1 MPPHNPFGMEEQ
13 MKAAKPKSLKEVP
26 HYLKEVVGGTASR
39 LLYIFKLVWEAKPSL
54 LLVMLFMTV
63 YNGVMPLVGTLITAN
78 LLAKV
83 VQSFSEPV
91 NLLPPLCL
99 QFGYTLLNSI
109 VTNLSSIITNISG
122 EIVSNHVKVK
132 IMTKARE
139 VDLASFD
146 MPDFYARL
154 ENASREAGSRP
165 VQILNSA
172 FNMISSVISLVSYVA
187 LLSQLLS
194 RLDWKA
200 DVLFILFVGL
210 NILTAVVNFHF
221 RRKNFF
227 YMRFRSKDRR
237 QMDYYSNLMTNKD
250 VVKEIRLFNL
260 SDLFIGRYKDI
271 FKNYFAGIKKII
283 WSQGGWQ
290 MFLSLCSAGLN
301 MSLFYLIATNVKL
314 IAEYSQYTASLNAIS
329 NGVGQV
335 IQLSSMLYEGSL
347 FIDNLILFMNEK
359 KTIVPSLEA
368 PVAPKRHCG
377 HTIELKNVSFSYPG
391 TTRKVLKNLNLT
403 ISPGETAVLVG
414 LNGAGKTTLIKL
426 ITRLYDPTE
435 GVILLDGRDI
445 REYDVEKLYKVF
457 GIIFQDFG
465 KYAVDIRENIAF
477 GDIQREIDDDDVHKA
492 AEESGANQFIEKL
505 PKGYETP
512 LMRYFEDDGLE
523 LSIGQWQKLSVS
535 RAFYADSDI
544 LILDEPTASL
554 DAIAEQEIF
563 SQFDRLRQDKTTIFV
578 SHRLSSATTA
588 DKIIV
593 LKEGEIIEVGTHR
606 ELMAA
611 DGEYARLFSTQAKR
625 YIEAAQETSG
635 ENDGSGDPPQGGF
648 PGGFPG
654 GFKPPEGFK
663 FPEGFKPPEGGFPG
677 GFPGRGGFPGSDRK
691 GSE

>member
-1 MPPHNPFGMEEQ
+1 MPPPGFPGGMDEQ
-13 MKAAKPKSLKEVP
+13 LKAAKPKDLQDVP
-26 HYLKEVVGGTASR
+26 RYLKEVVGGTAGR
-39 LLYIFKLVWEAKPSL
+39 LLYIFKLVWEARRSL

-91 NLLPPLCL
+91 NLLPPLCM

-172 FNMISSVISLVSYVA
+172 FNLISHIISLISYVA
-187 LLSQLLS
+187 LLTQLLS

-210 NILTAVVNFHF
+210 NVLTAVVNFHF

-237 QMDYYSNLMTNKD
+237 QMDYYSNLMTNKG

-314 IAEYSQYTASLNAIS
+314 IADYSAYTASLNAIS
-329 NGVGQV
+329 SGVGQV
-335 IQLSSMLYEGSL
+335 IQLSSQLYEGSL

-359 KTIVPSLEA
+359 KTIVPSVEA
-368 PVAPKRHCG
+368 PVAPARHCG
-377 HTIELKNVSFSYPG
+377 HTIELKNVSFAYPG
-391 TTRKVLKNLNLT
+391 TTRKVLKNLNLVINPGKPRCWWAST
-403 ISPGETAVLVG
+403 GRARPPSSSSSPAFTTPRRARSCWTAG
-414 LNGAGKTTLIKL
+414 TSGNTTWRSS
-426 ITRLYDPTE
+426 TR
-435 GVILLDGRDI
+435 
-445 REYDVEKLYKVF
+445 
-457 GIIFQDFG
+457 
-465 KYAVDIRENIAF
+465 
-477 GDIQREIDDDDVHKA
+477 
-492 AEESGANQFIEKL
+492 
-505 PKGYETP
+505 
-512 LMRYFEDDGLE
+512 
-523 LSIGQWQKLSVS
+523 
-535 RAFYADSDI
+535 
-544 LILDEPTASL
+544 
-554 DAIAEQEIF
+554 
-563 SQFDRLRQDKTTIFV
+563 
-578 SHRLSSATTA
+578 SSASSSRTSANTPWRSVRTSPSATSSARSTITTCIRPPRNPA
-588 DKIIV
+588 P
-593 LKEGEIIEVGTHR
+593 
-606 ELMAA
+606 
-611 DGEYARLFSTQAKR
+611 
-625 YIEAAQETSG
+625 TS
-635 ENDGSGDPPQGGF
+635 SSKSF
-648 PGGFPG
+648 PRATTRPSCATS
-654 GFKPPEGFK
+654 
-663 FPEGFKPPEGGFPG
+663 
-677 GFPGRGGFPGSDRK
+677 RTRAWS
-691 GSE
+691 

>member
-1 MPPHNPFGMEEQ
+1 MPPHNPFGMVEQ
-13 MKAAKPKSLKEVP
+13 MKAAKPQTLKDVP
-26 HYLKEVVGGTASR
+26 RYLKEVVGGTTGR
-39 LLYIFKLVWEAKPSL
+39 LFYIFKLVWEAKPSL

-63 YNGVMPLVGTLITAN
+63 YNGLMPLVGTLITAN

-83 VQSFSEPV
+83 VQSFTEPV
-91 NLLPPLCL
+91 NLLPPLCM

-109 VTNLSSIITNISG
+109 VNNLSSIITNISG

-132 IMTKARE
+132 IMRKARE

-165 VQILNSA
+165 VSILNSA
-172 FNMISSVISLVSYVA
+172 FNLISSIISLISYIA
-187 LLSQLLS
+187 LLSALLS

-260 SDLFIGRYKDI
+260 SDLFIGRYQGI

-314 IAEYSQYTASLNAIS
+314 IADYSAYTASLNAIS
-329 NGVGQV
+329 SGVNQV
-335 IQLSSMLYEGSL
+335 IMLSSTLYEGSL

-359 KTIVPSLEA
+359 RTIVPSLPE
-368 PVAPKRHCG
+368 PLSPERHCG
-377 HTIELKNVSFSYPG
+377 HTIELRNVSFSYPG

-403 ISPGETAVLVG
+403 IHPGETSVLVG

-477 GDIQREIDDDDVHKA
+477 GDIQRDIDDEDVEQA
-492 AEESGANQFIEKL
+492 ARESGASQFIEKL
-505 PKGYETP
+505 PMGYNTP
-512 LMRYFEDDGLE
+512 LMRYFEDNGLE

-563 SQFDRLRQDKTTIFV
+563 SQFDRLRKDKTTIFV

-593 LKEGEIIEVGTHR
+593 LKDGEIIEVGNHQ
-606 ELMAA
+606 ELMAQG
-611 DGEYARLFSTQAKR
+611 GEYARLFSTQAKR
-625 YIEAAQETSG
+625 YIEADRVQTRGSDDFKDIRPPAQ
-635 ENDGSGDPPQGGF
+635 GF
-648 PGGFPG
+648 PGPLSGGMPPRSAIPHGPG
-654 GFKPPEGFK
+654 GDTSP
-663 FPEGFKPPEGGFPG
+663 
-677 GFPGRGGFPGSDRK
+677 
-691 GSE
+691 

>member
-1 MPPHNPFGMEEQ
+1 

-26 HYLKEVVGGTASR
+26 GYLKEVVGGTASR

-91 NLLPPLCL
+91 NLLPPLCM

-109 VTNLSSIITNISG
+109 ITNLSSIITNISG

-200 DVLFILFVGL
+200 DVLFVLFVGL

-283 WSQGGWQ
+283 WAQGGWQ

-314 IAEYSQYTASLNAIS
+314 IAEYSQYTAALNAIS

-359 KTIVPSLEA
+359 KTIVPAIEA
-368 PVAPKRHCG
+368 PVEPKRHCG

-403 ISPGETAVLVG
+403 INPGETSVLVG

-445 REYDVEKLYKVF
+445 RDYDVEKLYKVF

-465 KYAVDIRENIAF
+465 KYAVEIRENIAF
-477 GDIQREIDDDDVHKA
+477 GDIQREINDDDVHRA

-512 LMRYFEDDGLE
+512 LMRYFEDEGLE

-563 SQFDRLRQDKTTIFV
+563 SQFDRLRKDKTTIFV

-593 LKEGEIIEVGTHR
+593 LKEGEIIEVGNHK

-635 ENDGSGDPPQGGF
+635 ENDGGSGGPPQGFPGGGF
-648 PGGFPG
+648 PGGFQPPAG
-654 GFKPPEGFK
+654 FKMPEGFKPPEG
-663 FPEGFKPPEGGFPG
+663 GFRPPEGGFPG
-677 GFPGRGGFPGSDRK
+677 GFPGRGGFPGSDQK
-691 GSE
+691 GGE